1 MICNFCI
8 EILTGYP
15 IAALNLYPVLSL
27 LFCSVIFCI
36 ITAAKTHSNSSS
48 LFMVQ
53 RGKK

>member
-1 MICNFCI
+1 MICNFGI

-27 LFCSVIFCI
+27 LFCSIFLCI
-36 ITAAKTHSNSSS
+36 ITAGKTHSNSSS